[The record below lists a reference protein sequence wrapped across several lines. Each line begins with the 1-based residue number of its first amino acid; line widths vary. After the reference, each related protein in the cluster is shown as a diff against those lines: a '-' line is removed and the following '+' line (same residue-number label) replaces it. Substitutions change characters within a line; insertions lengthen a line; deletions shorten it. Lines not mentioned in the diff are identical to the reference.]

1 MKEEKNLL
9 QDVVG
14 TAQQQQESKIGKYIR
29 GVLLVIAMLAF
40 VGLIVAA
47 AMRKFGS

>member
-1 MKEEKNLL
+1 MKEEKSLL

-14 TAQQQQESKIGKYIR
+14 TAQQQQESKTKKYIR
-29 GVLLVIAMLAF
+29 NVFAVIAMLAF
-40 VGLIVAA
+40 LAVIVAA